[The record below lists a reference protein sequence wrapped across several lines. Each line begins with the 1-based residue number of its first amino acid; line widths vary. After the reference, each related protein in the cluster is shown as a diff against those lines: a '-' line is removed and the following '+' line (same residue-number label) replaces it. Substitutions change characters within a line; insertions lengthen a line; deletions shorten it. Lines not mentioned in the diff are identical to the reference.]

1 MINLTFETF
10 DEMVA
15 FAGQILGT
23 QTEKVVAAP
32 TASVQ
37 QPTQPVTPQ
46 APTAPVVQQPT
57 APVVQ
62 QPTAPVTPQAP
73 TQMPTYSIDQIA
85 VGAIQLKDAGRLGE
99 FQQLLAR
106 FGVAALTQLQPAQL
120 PEIAA
125 ELQKM
130 GVKL

>member
-46 APTAPVVQQPT
+46 APTAPTTTV
-57 APVVQ
+57 APE
-62 QPTAPVTPQAP
+62 TDAP
-73 TQMPTYSIDQIA
+73 TKPIPTQGVKYTMADLA
-85 VGAIQLKDAGRLGE
+85 EAAADLMDTNLEGLRE
-99 FQQLLAR
+99 LLNS
-106 FGVAALTQLQPAQL
+106 FGVEALPKL
-120 PEIAA
+120 PEDKYPEFAA
-125 ELQKM
+125 GLRAL
-130 GVKL
+130 GGNI

>member
-37 QPTQPVTPQ
+37 QPTQSVTPQ
-46 APTAPVVQQPT
+46 APAAPT
-57 APVVQ
+57 
-62 QPTAPVTPQAP
+62 TSVTPETDTSTKPIP
-73 TQMPTYSIDQIA
+73 TQSVKYTMADLAEAAADLMDTNLEGLRD
-85 VGAIQLKDAGRLGE
+85 
-99 FQQLLAR
+99 LLNS
-106 FGVAALTQLQPAQL
+106 FGVEALPKL
-120 PEIAA
+120 PEDKYPEFAA
-125 ELQKM
+125 GLRAL
-130 GVKL
+130 GGNI

>member
-46 APTAPVVQQPT
+46 APTAPNTSV
-57 APVVQ
+57 APE
-62 QPTAPVTPQAP
+62 TEAP
-73 TQMPTYSIDQIA
+73 TKPIPTQGVKYTMADLA
-85 VGAIQLKDAGRLGE
+85 EAAADLMDTNLEGLRD
-99 FQQLLAR
+99 LLNS
-106 FGVAALTQLQPAQL
+106 FGVEALPKL
-120 PEIAA
+120 PEDKYPEFAA
-125 ELQKM
+125 GLRAL
-130 GVKL
+130 GGNI